1 MTFGGA
7 APSVASASAMIM
19 HMRIEIGA
27 KVEED
32 GRTADQKMHASHR
45 TSSGQCNAGSRSV
58 VLPLGFSTIPLLIL
72 LRIFENFD

>member
-32 GRTADQKMHASHR
+32 D
-45 TSSGQCNAGSRSV
+45 RSV
-58 VLPLGFSTIPLLIL
+58 NACIAQTEQVPANAMRDPGLSCFHWVFRRFLKLIL
-72 LRIFENFD
+72 PRIFENFR